1 MWDKPSQGN
10 RARGRRVG
18 PTKTIPKGIK
28 DQNSGGEHA
37 AYMLTLLI
45 VDNKPN
51 ISKNKDF
58 LLYES

>member
-1 MWDKPSQGN
+1 M
-10 RARGRRVG
+10 G

-58 LLYES
+58 LLYESHKV